1 MIHRWFHNIL
11 YNVNYSFQFSIEDV
25 PRTHAMKS
33 DKTNHLRNIDTVFI
47 ILFPVL
53 FLLFNFSYWIAFL
66 KF

>member
-1 MIHRWFHNIL
+1 MIQLWFHNIL

-25 PRTHAMKS
+25 PRSHTMKS
-33 DKTNHLRNIDTVFI
+33 ENPKHLHNIDTAFI
-47 ILFPVL
+47 VLFPII